1 MPEILSLTPTHFH
14 DYELIDSGAY
24 MKLERFGKFI
34 TIRPEPQAVWDPQQK
49 MQQWEAMAHVRFV
62 SKSSSSG
69 DWKKL
74 KAMPD
79 QWQIEYHLERQETR
93 DKSQEIQEARDK
105 KQETRSK
112 SQEVKV
118 NNRENST
125 TLRFRL
131 GLTSFKHV
139 GIFPEQAVN
148 WEYIAES
155 FAMLKAERP
164 KFLNLFAYTGGASLA
179 ARAAGAETTHVDSIK
194 QVVTWA
200 NENQKLSD
208 LDNMRWVVEDALK
221 FVKREAKRGN
231 KYHGIILDP
240 PAYGHGP
247 TGEKWKLE
255 DNINEMM
262 KNVMELLDPHQHFLI
277 LNAYSL
283 GFSSLILENL
293 VRNQSNAKN
302 IEIGELFLKD
312 KFEKKLPLGAFSRFR
327 SVSGK

>member
-14 DYELIDSGAY
+14 DYELLDSGGF

-49 MQQWEAMAHVRFV
+49 MSHWETSAHVRFA

-74 KAMPD
+74 REMPD
-79 QWQIEYHLERQETR
+79 QWQVEYRLNRYETGDMR
-93 DKSQEIQEARDK
+93 HEIKARN
-105 KQETRSK
+105 QQST
-112 SQEVKV
+112 V
-118 NNRENST
+118 NGQQSTNSI
-125 TLRFRL
+125 LRFRL

-148 WEYIAES
+148 WEYISES
-155 FAMLKAERP
+155 FSMLKAERP
-164 KFLNLFAYTGGASLA
+164 KFLNLFAYTGGASMA

-208 LDNMRWVVEDALK
+208 LDNIRWVVEDALK

-240 PAYGHGP
+240 PAFGHGP

-262 KNVMELLDPHQHFLI
+262 KCVMDLLDPHQHFLI

-293 VRNQSNAKN
+293 VRTSANAKN
-302 IEIGELFLKD
+302 LEIGELFLKD
-312 KFEKKLPLGAFSRFR
+312 KYEKKLPLGAFARFR
-327 SVSGK
+327 SGMGG

>member
-1 MPEILSLTPTHFH
+1 MAQIQSLTPTGFT
-14 DYELIDSGAY
+14 DYELLDSGSFL
-24 MKLERFGKFI
+24 KLERFGKYI
-34 TIRPEPQAVWDPQQK
+34 TIRPEPQAVWDPHQSLN
-49 MQQWEAMAHVRFV
+49 QWEKIAHVRFI

-69 DWKKL
+69 TWQKL
-74 KAMPD
+74 KEMPD
-79 QWQIEYHLERQETR
+79 QWQIAYNTSSTN
-93 DKSQEIQEARDK
+93 K
-105 KQETRSK
+105 
-112 SQEVKV
+112 
-118 NNRENST
+118 NN

-148 WEYIAES
+148 WDYITES
-155 FAMLKAERP
+155 FAQMHVERP

-200 NENQKLSD
+200 NENQKLSN

-231 KYHGIILDP
+231 KYNGIILDP

-262 KNVMELLDPHQHFLI
+262 KCVSDLLDPQSHFLI

-283 GFSSLILENL
+283 GFSSLILQNL
-293 VRNQSNAKN
+293 IQAPSPSTT
-302 IEIGELFLKD
+302 IEIGELFLND
-312 KFEKKLPLGAFSRFR
+312 KHQKKLPLGAFARYRYFAT
-327 SVSGK
+327 K